1 MEENAHNASEIN
13 ISCIIR
19 KPRDR
24 NFLELLIPPVRANSA
39 AIRDDQ
45 ACMELEKVWN
55 DVEHNA
61 RALLLS
67 LITE

>member
-1 MEENAHNASEIN
+1 MEENACNAAAIN
-13 ISCIIR
+13 TNCIIR
-19 KPRDR
+19 TPRDR
-24 NFLELLIPPVRANSA
+24 NFLELLIPPVRASSA